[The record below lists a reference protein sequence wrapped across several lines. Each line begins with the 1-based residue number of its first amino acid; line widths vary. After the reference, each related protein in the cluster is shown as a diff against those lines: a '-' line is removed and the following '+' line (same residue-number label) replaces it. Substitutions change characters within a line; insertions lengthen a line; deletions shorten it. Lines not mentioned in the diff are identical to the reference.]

1 MSLVGLLHPDLD
13 QLGLICALL
22 PQYLVSSMYVTDRIV
37 NRWNKF
43 PREVLTVKLDDF
55 WKIHISLSPVIPCS
69 KGVKWEAEIL

>member
-1 MSLVGLLHPDLD
+1 
-13 QLGLICALL
+13 
-22 PQYLVSSMYVTDRIV
+22 MYVTDRIV